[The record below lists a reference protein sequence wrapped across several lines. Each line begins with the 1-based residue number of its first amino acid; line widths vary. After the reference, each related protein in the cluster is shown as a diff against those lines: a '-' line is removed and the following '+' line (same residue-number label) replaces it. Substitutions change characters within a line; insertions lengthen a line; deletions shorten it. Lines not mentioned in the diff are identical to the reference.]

1 MVLDQAEEED
11 DHPIVLHP
19 IVLGQVGNDH
29 PVVLGQVEEDQNQ
42 ILHGSKHFS
51 VGTRAGKVFCWIYYL
66 PDLEGNL
73 HFAF

>member
-1 MVLDQAEEED
+1 MVLDQAEEG
-11 DHPIVLHP
+11 DHS
-19 IVLGQVGNDH
+19 IVLGQAEEDDH
-29 PVVLGQVEEDQNQ
+29 SVVLGQAEEDQNQ

-73 HFAF
+73 HLAF